1 MKENF
6 TNLAMIMSPMTTSG
20 EPSEKQSIICA
31 NTPLCSLH
39 VMANE
44 CIGPIK
50 FRELP
55 ENELKM

>member
-1 MKENF
+1 MKKENF
-6 TNLAMIMSPMTTSG
+6 TNLVMIMFSMTTAG
-20 EPSEKQSIICA
+20 ETGEKQAKICA

-50 FRELP
+50 FR
-55 ENELKM
+55 